1 MLIPSV
7 GLLNMLSGA
16 QMGVWTER
24 LIDGSIA
31 LVVKLPQSIIKKV
44 YRGVDCKL
52 ITAVIEVE
60 QFKIL
65 YLGFCV
71 YDDTVN
77 PLTIIQP
84 VATEKAQTEFQELTR
99 YSSIKLYMFD
109 ELCHPLLEASCRFD
123 SSLATKAFKNTIG
136 TRPHALGTT
145 SSDMNHALEFAREVD
160 DGIDIF
166 QKDLDSIKKGIS
178 SVAIPR
184 TNHVIPLSLIVHDPH
199 EGYSINAMGEPV
211 EFTMTQEDEGAVFE
225 QLIFFS
231 MNELYR
237 GQSFLRPIVKIT
249 QRERELAD
257 LLSLDYDQ
265 KIMSLVQAKA
275 IASLQVRMDQS
286 SEKRSTSTEKQVK
299 KALKQLTGA
308 IRQIRAGNQVFDC
321 NHNTIR
327 IPDPAKS
334 IIHAIILVSELYP
347 FADWKKIGS
356 ELTAISDNDEYMAL
370 FHVLDLLELQQL
382 VTNSKSPDSFHNYLL
397 QRWVMVKKTGTAYV
411 RGRTRRPHDN
421 EADAL

>member
-1 MLIPSV
+1 M
-7 GLLNMLSGA
+7 
-16 QMGVWTER
+16 
-24 LIDGSIA
+24 
-31 LVVKLPQSIIKKV
+31 
-44 YRGVDCKL
+44 
-52 ITAVIEVE
+52 
-60 QFKIL
+60 
-65 YLGFCV
+65 
-71 YDDTVN
+71 N
-77 PLTIIQP
+77 PLTIVQP
-84 VATEKAQTEFQELTR
+84 VATEKAQSEIQVMASNLP
-99 YSSIKLYMFD
+99 IKLYMFD

-123 SSLATKAFKNTIG
+123 SALATKAFKNAIG
-136 TRPHALGTT
+136 TCPHALGTA
-145 SSDMNHALEFAREVD
+145 SSDMNINYALEFAREVD
-160 DGIDIF
+160 DGIGIF
-166 QKDLDSIKKGIS
+166 QKDLDSIRKGLS
-178 SVAIPR
+178 LVAVPR
-184 TNHVIPLSLIVHDPH
+184 TNHIIPLSLIVNDPP
-199 EGYSINAMGEPV
+199 EGYSINAMGDSIG
-211 EFTMTQEDEGAVFE
+211 FTMTQGDEGAVFE

-231 MNELYR
+231 MNELYC
-237 GQSFLRPIVKIT
+237 GQSFLRPIVKNSS
-249 QRERELAD
+249 RERELAD